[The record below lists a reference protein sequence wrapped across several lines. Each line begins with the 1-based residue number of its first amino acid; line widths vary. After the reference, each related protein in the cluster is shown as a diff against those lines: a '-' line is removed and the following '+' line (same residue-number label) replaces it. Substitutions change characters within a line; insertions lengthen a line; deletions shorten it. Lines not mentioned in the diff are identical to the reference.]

1 MGNLLEKDGKS
12 KAILDTL
19 NDARIDKVNKKF
31 QFTDEEMITLYT
43 SFNVFDTE
51 GLGYITTDDFFKK
64 LLGES
69 RTAFGDAAL
78 QLIEMKNPEVMTFGE
93 YLDFIGMFCLFEEK
107 DILSLAFKMFDPEKI
122 GFIDKDELRFFI
134 YGQHEDD
141 QSSNIERGL
150 KYLDDNDDGD
160 SRFEFYQIE
169 DMHKNF
175 QQLFYPCFRLQIQV
189 KRNCG
194 LGERWWE
201 LKKYQ
206 LVDEREEKRRE
217 KEMKEQADAKNAA
230 MADEINLEK
239 QVKERMKIRY
249 WITPWARKKFRDQI
263 KRIAAIRDEL
273 GDSDEEDG
281 DNDDDDDDG

>member
-1 MGNLLEKDGKS
+1 MMSSCYASPSKSVEEEKWKSRKVNLNLTNNLRYIRVAALYLKGNKMGNLLEKDGKS

-51 GLGYITTDDFFKK
+51 GLGYITTDNFFKK

-122 GFIDKDELRFFI
+122 GFIDKDELIFF
-134 YGQHEDD
+134 
-141 QSSNIERGL
+141 
-150 KYLDDNDDGD
+150 
-160 SRFEFYQIE
+160 
-169 DMHKNF
+169 
-175 QQLFYPCFRLQIQV
+175 
-189 KRNCG
+189 
-194 LGERWWE
+194 
-201 LKKYQ
+201 
-206 LVDEREEKRRE
+206 
-217 KEMKEQADAKNAA
+217 
-230 MADEINLEK
+230 
-239 QVKERMKIRY
+239 
-249 WITPWARKKFRDQI
+249 
-263 KRIAAIRDEL
+263 
-273 GDSDEEDG
+273 
-281 DNDDDDDDG
+281 

>member
-1 MGNLLEKDGKS
+1 MGNLVKGEDKTQ
-12 KAILDTL
+12 AILDTL
-19 NDARIDKVNKKF
+19 NDARIDKVNKKLK
-31 QFTDEEMITLYT
+31 FTDQEMITLYT
-43 SFNVFDTE
+43 NFNVFDTE

-64 LLGES
+64 LLEEP

-78 QLIEMKNPEVMTFGE
+78 HLIEMKNSEILTFGE
-93 YLDFIGMFCLFEEK
+93 YLEFVAMFALFEEK
-107 DILSLAFKMFDPEKI
+107 DILSLAFKMYDPDKS
-122 GFIDKDELRFFI
+122 GFVDKDELRFFI
-134 YGQHEDD
+134 YGQHDDD

-150 KYLDDNDDGD
+150 QYLEDHDDGD

-201 LKKYQ
+201 FKKYQ

-217 KEMKEQADAKNAA
+217 TEAKEAADAKNAA

-263 KRIAAIRDEL
+263 RRIAAIRDEL

-281 DNDDDDDDG
+281 GDDDDD